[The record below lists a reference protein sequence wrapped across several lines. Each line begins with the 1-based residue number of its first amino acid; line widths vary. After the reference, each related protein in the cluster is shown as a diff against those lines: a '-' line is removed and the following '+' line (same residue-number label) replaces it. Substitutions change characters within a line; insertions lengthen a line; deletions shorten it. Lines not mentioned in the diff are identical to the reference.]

1 MLARACSV
9 LVSAFAVCVFC
20 LGLASPA
27 GGRGPTAAELAAK
40 DPGALHGGNT
50 VVVSKRAARVH
61 GVPARKNHMAG
72 LAAGAKIHG
81 GSGHDE
87 LGARAPRV
95 TLRGR
100 GGRDVIHGG
109 RDGTLI
115 GGPGPDLL
123 TATRSG
129 ATAKA
134 GPRDY
139 VVLRGRGDR
148 VVCRSGARDVVILR
162 SPGTKVDP
170 A

>member
-9 LVSAFAVCVFC
+9 LVSTLAVSVLC

-27 GGRGPTAAELAAK
+27 GGRGPTGAKLAAK

-50 VVVSKRAARVH
+50 IVVSRRGAPVH
-61 GVPARKNHMAG
+61 GVPGRKNHMAA
-72 LAAGAKIHG
+72 LAAGATVHG

-115 GGPGPDLL
+115 GGPGADLL

-129 ATAKA
+129 ATARA

-148 VVCRSGARDVVILR
+148 V
-162 SPGTKVDP
+162 
-170 A
+170 